1 MSKVLSA
8 GDSAIMA
15 VLGLEVTK
23 VCLSGI
29 GGKYVH

>member
-1 MSKVLSA
+1 MSKVLYA

-15 VLGLEVTK
+15 VLGLEGTK
-23 VCLSGI
+23 VCLSGV